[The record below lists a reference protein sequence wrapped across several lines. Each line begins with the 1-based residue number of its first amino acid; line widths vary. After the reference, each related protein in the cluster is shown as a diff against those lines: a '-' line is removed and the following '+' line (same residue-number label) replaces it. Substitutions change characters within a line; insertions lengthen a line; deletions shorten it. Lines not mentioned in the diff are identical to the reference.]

1 MRIEA
6 RRISRD
12 GLYLLSLLLLGAVHS
27 TWAQTVEDSGGSA
40 TGSQFINPK
49 HHISLGIAEQDAAAG
64 IRATVDGFEPVTLN
78 FDDFGLNDRDY
89 SYYIDYRYSFK
100 PRWALFAGAYGFSDS
115 GTQRAERDFNYDGV
129 DYTAGAEIRAD
140 FEVDAYILD
149 VMYAVHRDERSELMI
164 GAGLHALDMSAGLA
178 ARINIDDQEATGSG
192 SGTTLLAPV
201 PNVRFSGT
209 WVLSRRFALQAT
221 GGWLSANIDDFSGD
235 FRYGHLRLA
244 YGITDRASLAL
255 GYQRT
260 DIDVTEDRPRS
271 EVNYDVRLDG
281 FTLTFA
287 YAF

>member
-1 MRIEA
+1 
-6 RRISRD
+6 
-12 GLYLLSLLLLGAVHS
+12 
-27 TWAQTVEDSGGSA
+27 
-40 TGSQFINPK
+40 
-49 HHISLGIAEQDAAAG
+49 
-64 IRATVDGFEPVTLN
+64 
-78 FDDFGLNDRDY
+78 
-89 SYYIDYRYSFK
+89 
-100 PRWALFAGAYGFSDS
+100 
-115 GTQRAERDFNYDGV
+115 
-129 DYTAGAEIRAD
+129 
-140 FEVDAYILD
+140 
-149 VMYAVHRDERSELMI
+149 MI
-164 GAGLHALDMSAGLA
+164 GGGLHALDMSAGLA